1 MPKSKNYNNWVKK
14 NYPRKCEHCEYVSNN
29 PSMYCY
35 HKKTHEPIPNG
46 QLCDHGCG
54 RPALYRGTGG
64 KYTCEKVAQQ
74 CPEYLRKHSNRV
86 IEQWQSPQSDK
97 RKVET
102 KERFIEHCC
111 GNETAREKNKE
122 VIKKKWGNF
131 TPEQLKDYRHYARRV
146 RARAQKWARAQGYTL
161 GQQTY
166 HVDHIL
172 SIWDAYAAGLSEEIV
187 NHPVNLQIVEA
198 KKNTSKGATSYFTVE
213 ELLEKIKLFEP
224 R

>member
-1 MPKSKNYNNWVKK
+1 
-14 NYPRKCEHCEYVSNN
+14 
-29 PSMYCY
+29 MYHY
-35 HKKTHEPIPNG
+35 HKKTHEPIPDG

-54 RPALYRGTGG
+54 KTAKFKNTNG
-64 KYTCEKVAQQ
+64 KYTCEKTVQH
-74 CPEYLRKHSNRV
+74 CPEYLRKHSERV
-86 IEQWQSPQSDK
+86 TEHWQRPEAEK
-97 RKVET
+97 RKEETRLTIESRLNT
-102 KERFIEHCC
+102 KENIEKRKQ
-111 GNETAREKNKE
+111 TLKE
-122 VIKKKWGNF
+122 KWGNF
-131 TPEQLKDYRHYARRV
+131 TPENLKDYRHYARRV
-146 RARAQKWARAQGYTL
+146 RARAQKWAREQGYTL

-187 NHPVNLQIVEA
+187 NHPANLQIIEA